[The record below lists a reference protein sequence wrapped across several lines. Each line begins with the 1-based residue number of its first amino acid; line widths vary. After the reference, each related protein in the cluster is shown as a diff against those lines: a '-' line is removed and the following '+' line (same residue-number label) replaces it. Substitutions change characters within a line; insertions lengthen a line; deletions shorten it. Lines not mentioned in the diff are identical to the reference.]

1 MSRKDTRLLLTYLFS
16 PNVGYDHLSYLDRY
30 NASSDLEDLMDYLVT
45 RVVPKERELKEV
57 FIGFGCKSYEDRM
70 RSICQEHNG
79 MLYLESYSDEQAMAI
94 TKLELQELVAFRQLA
109 RAYPQHKILN
119 VVIDA
124 SSWNNRF
131 RDETVC
137 LVMSATLDPIY
148 GTTIFE
154 KTHVAYQ
161 KALMY
166 VPDKSGT
173 WF

>member
-1 MSRKDTRLLLTYLFS
+1 
-16 PNVGYDHLSYLDRY
+16 
-30 NASSDLEDLMDYLVT
+30 
-45 RVVPKERELKEV
+45 
-57 FIGFGCKSYEDRM
+57 M